1 MPFSNLFE
9 VIYLR
14 NFKKKM
20 LALSLSL
27 SLSMGLTGMTA
38 TASLPPTLPLSEVYP
53 GMEGTAY
60 TVVDESGEIVPFH
73 VDVVGTY
80 EEGSSTNRIMAKA
93 SGPVVERTG
102 GTLQGMSG
110 SPVYVNGGALV
121 GALSAGIKGMSLYT
135 FFITP
140 IDEMLPIWDMP
151 DYKAVHLKKEKKEKA
166 ADADETMGEG
176 IGEDAGKDGMKPE
189 MGECAKLE
197 EEELPELDE
206 GTAEK
211 PDKKPA
217 KKSEKDA
224 AKDRKAEKG
233 KTAADKPEK
242 AEKKP
247 ASGKERPA
255 EAEKKPAAEKE
266 KPAGAEKNP
275 AAEEEKPAKS
285 EKKPAAEKG
294 KLEEAGKKS
303 EEAAKKPA
311 DAKKKPAG
319 SEDKPAAEKK
329 PAEAAKKPAE
339 AKEKPEEAKKKPA
352 AEKEKPAET
361 EKRPVT
367 EADAKPA
374 AKKHETQAK
383 SALYLAGFGRS
394 GSAYMEEKL
403 SALGFKA
410 GEMPAFGTPTP
421 GAHVVYDAALAP
433 GSAVGVAVS
442 YGDFSVGATGTV
454 TAVDEKRV
462 LAFGHPFLHKGNVNY
477 FMTEAKVVG
486 TISGPTD
493 GMKIA
498 SIGNIIGRINQ
509 DREAG
514 VAGIIGAFPESVPMR
529 VRVKDAS
536 LGYDRKFSAQIAYD
550 EDFLPVLVPG
560 IAYAAMGKTSDTLG
574 EATANLKF
582 TIRTTAGEDGRIER
596 SNMYYAASDVGQA
609 SVGEL
614 AQVMTLLCQN
624 AEEAADVTSID
635 VDIEMESVRKTAS
648 LISAVPEK
656 PSAKPGET
664 VNFRT
669 TIKPF
674 RREKEELLIPYHVP
688 ENQAPGV
695 LSLDVRGGSFIPVT
709 TALLQNALGIDTS
722 AEEDKTQTTSDKL
735 KQFLQLGRNNEI
747 IVAPA
752 IAPNLPLSAEEKK
765 EAKKRLKKQESA
777 PKKKQEKRID
787 LLGQKAKKK
796 GNPFEAKFETG
807 YVIDNVIHTSL
818 LIEEED
824 KR

>member
-1 MPFSNLFE
+1 MPLSNLYE
-9 VIYLR
+9 VICLR

-27 SLSMGLTGMTA
+27 SLSVGVVA
-38 TASLPPTLPLSEVYP
+38 AASLPPTLPLSEVYP

-110 SPVYVNGGALV
+110 SPVYVDGALV

-166 ADADETMGEG
+166 ADADEPMGEG
-176 IGEDAGKDGMKPE
+176 IGEGAGEGGEGGTEQTAGKR
-189 MGECAKLE
+189 AKLE
-197 EEELPELDE
+197 KEELPELAG

-217 KKSEKDA
+217 GKQGKDSEK
-224 AKDRKAEKG
+224 R
-233 KTAADKPEK
+233 EK
-242 AEKKP
+242 AEKEKSAAAEEKKTKAKEKP
-247 ASGKERPA
+247 APEKEESAKAEEKPAGEKKKPA
-255 EAEKKPAAEKE
+255 EAEKKPAGEGE
-266 KPAGAEKNP
+266 KPEGARK
-275 AAEEEKPAKS
+275 KPAKA
-285 EKKPAAEKG
+285 KGNPAETG
-294 KLEEAGKKS
+294 
-303 EEAAKKPA
+303 
-311 DAKKKPAG
+311 
-319 SEDKPAAEKK
+319 KK
-329 PAEAAKKPAE
+329 PAEAMKEPTKETKEPAEASKKPAE
-339 AKEKPEEAKKKPA
+339 
-352 AEKEKPAET
+352 EKPAE
-361 EKRPVT
+361 KKPVP
-367 EADAKPA
+367 EEGAKPA

-383 SALYLAGFGRS
+383 STLYLAGFGRS
-394 GSAYMEEKL
+394 GSAYMEDKL

-454 TAVDEKRV
+454 TAVDGKRV

-477 FMTEAKVVG
+477 FMTDAKVVG

-529 VRVKDAS
+529 VRVKDTS
-536 LGYDRKFSAQIAYD
+536 LGYDRKFAAQIAYD

-560 IAYAAMGKTSDTLG
+560 IAYAAMGKTSDTIG

-582 TIRTTAGEDGRIER
+582 TIRTTAGEDGKIER
-596 SNMYYAASDVGQA
+596 SNMYYTASDVGQA

-624 AEEAADVTSID
+624 AEEEADVTSID
-635 VDIEMESVRKTAS
+635 VDIEMESTRKTAS

-688 ENQAPGV
+688 ESQAPGV

-709 TALLQNALGIDTS
+709 AALLQNALGIDTS
-722 AEEDKTQTTSDKL
+722 AEEDKTQTTADKL

-752 IAPNLPLSAEEKK
+752 IAPKLPLSAEEKK
-765 EAKKRLKKQESA
+765 EAKKRLKKPESV
-777 PKKKQEKRID
+777 PRKKQEKRID
-787 LLGQKAKKK
+787 LLGQKAKEQ
-796 GNPFEAKFETG
+796 GNPFETKFETD

>member
-1 MPFSNLFE
+1 MPLSNLYE
-9 VIYLR
+9 VICLR

-27 SLSMGLTGMTA
+27 SFSMGVVA
-38 TASLPPTLPLSEVYP
+38 AASLPPTLPLSEVYP

-110 SPVYVNGGALV
+110 SPVYVDGALV

-166 ADADETMGEG
+166 ADVDEPMGEG
-176 IGEDAGKDGMKPE
+176 IGEGAGEGGEGGTEQTAGKR
-189 MGECAKLE
+189 AKLE
-197 EEELPELDE
+197 KEELPEIAG

-217 KKSEKDA
+217 GKQGKDSEK
-224 AKDRKAEKG
+224 R
-233 KTAADKPEK
+233 EK
-242 AEKKP
+242 AEKEKSAAAEEKKTKAEEKP
-247 ASGKERPA
+247 APEKEESAKA
-255 EAEKKPAAEKE
+255 EE
-266 KPAGAEKNP
+266 KPAGEGEKP
-275 AAEEEKPAKS
+275 EGARKKPAKA
-285 EKKPAAEKG
+285 KGNPAET
-294 KLEEAGKKS
+294 
-303 EEAAKKPA
+303 
-311 DAKKKPAG
+311 
-319 SEDKPAAEKK
+319 EKK
-329 PAEAAKKPAE
+329 PAEAMKEPTKETKEPAEASKKPAE
-339 AKEKPEEAKKKPA
+339 
-352 AEKEKPAET
+352 EKPAE
-361 EKRPVT
+361 KKPVP
-367 EADAKPA
+367 EEGAKPA

-383 SALYLAGFGRS
+383 STLYLAGFGRS
-394 GSAYMEEKL
+394 GSAYMEDKL

-454 TAVDEKRV
+454 TAVDGKRV

-477 FMTEAKVVG
+477 FMTDAKVVG

-529 VRVKDAS
+529 VRVKDTS
-536 LGYDRKFSAQIAYD
+536 LGYDRKFAAQIAYD

-560 IAYAAMGKTSDTLG
+560 IAYAAMGKTSDTIG

-582 TIRTTAGEDGRIER
+582 TIRTTAGEDGKIER
-596 SNMYYAASDVGQA
+596 SNMYYTASDVGQA

-624 AEEAADVTSID
+624 AEEEADVTSID
-635 VDIEMESVRKTAS
+635 VDIEMESTRKTAS

-688 ENQAPGV
+688 ESQAPGV

-709 TALLQNALGIDTS
+709 AALLQNALGIDTS
-722 AEEDKTQTTSDKL
+722 AEEDKTQTTADKL

-752 IAPNLPLSAEEKK
+752 IAPKLPLSAEEKK
-765 EAKKRLKKQESA
+765 EAKKRLKKPESV
-777 PKKKQEKRID
+777 PRKKQEKRID
-787 LLGQKAKKK
+787 LLGQKAKEQ
-796 GNPFEAKFETG
+796 GNPFETKFETG

>member
-1 MPFSNLFE
+1 MRGKTPSFVPLSNLYE
-9 VIYLR
+9 VICLR

-27 SLSMGLTGMTA
+27 SLSMGVVA
-38 TASLPPTLPLSEVYP
+38 AASLPPTLPLSEVYP

-110 SPVYVNGGALV
+110 SPVYVDGALV

-166 ADADETMGEG
+166 ADADEPMGEG
-176 IGEDAGKDGMKPE
+176 IGEGAGEGGEGGTEQTAGKR
-189 MGECAKLE
+189 AKLE
-197 EEELPELDE
+197 KEELPELAG

-217 KKSEKDA
+217 GKQGKDSEK
-224 AKDRKAEKG
+224 R
-233 KTAADKPEK
+233 EK
-242 AEKKP
+242 AEKEKSAAAEEKKTKAKEKP
-247 ASGKERPA
+247 APEKEESAKAEEKPAGEKKKPA
-255 EAEKKPAAEKE
+255 EAEKKPAGEGE
-266 KPAGAEKNP
+266 KPEGARK
-275 AAEEEKPAKS
+275 KPAKA
-285 EKKPAAEKG
+285 KGNPAETG
-294 KLEEAGKKS
+294 
-303 EEAAKKPA
+303 
-311 DAKKKPAG
+311 
-319 SEDKPAAEKK
+319 KK
-329 PAEAAKKPAE
+329 PAEAMKEPTKETKEPAEASKKPAE
-339 AKEKPEEAKKKPA
+339 
-352 AEKEKPAET
+352 EKPAE
-361 EKRPVT
+361 KKPVP
-367 EADAKPA
+367 EEGAKPA

-383 SALYLAGFGRS
+383 STLYLAGFGRS
-394 GSAYMEEKL
+394 GSAYMEDKL

-454 TAVDEKRV
+454 TAVDGKRV

-477 FMTEAKVVG
+477 FMTDAKVVG

-529 VRVKDAS
+529 VRVKDTS
-536 LGYDRKFSAQIAYD
+536 LGYDRKFAAQIAYD

-560 IAYAAMGKTSDTLG
+560 IAYAAMGKTSDTIG

-582 TIRTTAGEDGRIER
+582 TIRTTAGEDGKIER
-596 SNMYYAASDVGQA
+596 SNMYYTASDVGQA

-624 AEEAADVTSID
+624 AEEEADVTSID
-635 VDIEMESVRKTAS
+635 VDIEMESTRKTAS

-688 ENQAPGV
+688 ESQAPGV

-709 TALLQNALGIDTS
+709 AALLQNALGIDTS
-722 AEEDKTQTTSDKL
+722 AEEDKTQTTADKL

-752 IAPNLPLSAEEKK
+752 IAPKLPLSAEEKK

-777 PKKKQEKRID
+777 PRKKQEKRID
-787 LLGQKAKKK
+787 LLGQKAKKQ
-796 GNPFEAKFETG
+796 GNPFEAKFETD

>member
-1 MPFSNLFE
+1 MRGKTPSFVPLSNLYE
-9 VIYLR
+9 VICLR

-27 SLSMGLTGMTA
+27 SLSVGVVA
-38 TASLPPTLPLSEVYP
+38 AASLPPTLPLSEVYP

-110 SPVYVNGGALV
+110 SPVYVDGALV

-166 ADADETMGEG
+166 ADADEPMGEG
-176 IGEDAGKDGMKPE
+176 IGEGAGEGGEGGTEQTAGKR
-189 MGECAKLE
+189 AKLE
-197 EEELPELDE
+197 KEELPELAG

-211 PDKKPA
+211 PDEKPA
-217 KKSEKDA
+217 GKQGKDSEK
-224 AKDRKAEKG
+224 R
-233 KTAADKPEK
+233 EK
-242 AEKKP
+242 AEKEKSAAAEEKKTKAEEKP
-247 ASGKERPA
+247 APEKEKPAGEKKKPA
-255 EAEKKPAAEKE
+255 EAEKKPAGEGE
-266 KPAGAEKNP
+266 KPEGARK
-275 AAEEEKPAKS
+275 KPAKA
-285 EKKPAAEKG
+285 KGNPAETG
-294 KLEEAGKKS
+294 
-303 EEAAKKPA
+303 
-311 DAKKKPAG
+311 
-319 SEDKPAAEKK
+319 KK
-329 PAEAAKKPAE
+329 PAEAMKEPTKKTKEPAEASKKPAE
-339 AKEKPEEAKKKPA
+339 
-352 AEKEKPAET
+352 EKPAE
-361 EKRPVT
+361 KKPVP
-367 EADAKPA
+367 EEGAKPA

-383 SALYLAGFGRS
+383 STLYLAGFGRS
-394 GSAYMEEKL
+394 GSAYMEDKL

-454 TAVDEKRV
+454 TAVDGKRV

-477 FMTEAKVVG
+477 FMTDAKVVG

-529 VRVKDAS
+529 VRVKDTS
-536 LGYDRKFSAQIAYD
+536 LGYDRKFAAQIAYD

-560 IAYAAMGKTSDTLG
+560 IAYAAMGKTSDTIG

-582 TIRTTAGEDGRIER
+582 TIRTTAGEDGKIER
-596 SNMYYAASDVGQA
+596 SNMYYTASDVGQA

-624 AEEAADVTSID
+624 AEEEADVTSID
-635 VDIEMESVRKTAS
+635 VDIEMESTRKTAS

-688 ENQAPGV
+688 ESQAPGV

-709 TALLQNALGIDTS
+709 AALLQNALGIDTS
-722 AEEDKTQTTSDKL
+722 AEEDKTQTTADKL

-752 IAPNLPLSAEEKK
+752 IAPKLPLSAEEKK
-765 EAKKRLKKQESA
+765 EAKKRLKKPESV
-777 PKKKQEKRID
+777 PRKKQEKRID
-787 LLGQKAKKK
+787 LLGQKAKEQ
-796 GNPFEAKFETG
+796 GNPFETKFETG

>member
-1 MPFSNLFE
+1 VPFSNLFE

-38 TASLPPTLPLSEVYP
+38 MASLPPTLPLSEVYP

-197 EEELPELDE
+197 EEELPELDA

-211 PDKKPA
+211 PGKKPA

-224 AKDRKAEKG
+224 AKDKKAEKG
-233 KTAADKPEK
+233 KITADKPEK

-247 ASGKERPA
+247 ASDKERPA
-255 EAEKKPAAEKE
+255 EAEKKPAAEKG

-275 AAEEEKPAKS
+275 AAEEE
-285 EKKPAAEKG
+285 

-329 PAEAAKKPAE
+329 PAEA
-339 AKEKPEEAKKKPA
+339 KEKPAGAEKRPTS
-352 AEKEKPAET
+352 EKEKPAEAK
-361 EKRPVT
+361 KRPVA

-374 AKKHETQAK
+374 AKKRETQAK

-421 GAHVVYDAALAP
+421 GAHVVYDAVLAP

-529 VRVKDAS
+529 VRVKDTS
-536 LGYDRKFSAQIAYD
+536 LGYDRKFAAQIAYD

-722 AEEDKTQTTSDKL
+722 AEEDKTQTTADKL

>member
-38 TASLPPTLPLSEVYP
+38 MASLPPTLPLSEVYP

-197 EEELPELDE
+197 EEELPELDA

-211 PDKKPA
+211 PGKKPA

-224 AKDRKAEKG
+224 AKDKKAEKG
-233 KTAADKPEK
+233 KITADKPEK

-247 ASGKERPA
+247 ASDKERPA
-255 EAEKKPAAEKE
+255 EA
-266 KPAGAEKNP
+266 
-275 AAEEEKPAKS
+275 

-294 KLEEAGKKS
+294 KLEEAGKKP

-329 PAEAAKKPAE
+329 PAEA
-339 AKEKPEEAKKKPA
+339 KEKPAGAEKRPTS
-352 AEKEKPAET
+352 EKEKPAEAK
-361 EKRPVT
+361 KRPVA

-374 AKKHETQAK
+374 AKKRETQAK

-421 GAHVVYDAALAP
+421 GAHVVYDAVLAP

-529 VRVKDAS
+529 VRVKDTS
-536 LGYDRKFSAQIAYD
+536 LGYDRKFAAQIAYD

-722 AEEDKTQTTSDKL
+722 AEEDKTQTTADKL

>member
-1 MPFSNLFE
+1 MRGKTPSFVPLSNLYE
-9 VIYLR
+9 VICLR

-27 SLSMGLTGMTA
+27 SLSMGVVA
-38 TASLPPTLPLSEVYP
+38 AASLPPTLPLSEVYP

-110 SPVYVNGGALV
+110 SPVYVDGALV

-166 ADADETMGEG
+166 ADADEPMGEG
-176 IGEDAGKDGMKPE
+176 IGEGAGEGGESGTEQTAGKR
-189 MGECAKLE
+189 AKLE
-197 EEELPELDE
+197 KEELPELAG

-217 KKSEKDA
+217 GKQGKDSEK
-224 AKDRKAEKG
+224 R
-233 KTAADKPEK
+233 EK
-242 AEKKP
+242 AEKEKSAAAEEKKTKAKEKP
-247 ASGKERPA
+247 APEKEESAKAEEKPAGEKKKPA
-255 EAEKKPAAEKE
+255 EAEKKPAGEGE
-266 KPAGAEKNP
+266 KPEGARK
-275 AAEEEKPAKS
+275 KPAKA
-285 EKKPAAEKG
+285 KGNPAETG
-294 KLEEAGKKS
+294 
-303 EEAAKKPA
+303 
-311 DAKKKPAG
+311 
-319 SEDKPAAEKK
+319 KK
-329 PAEAAKKPAE
+329 PAEAMKEPTKETKEPAEASKKPAE
-339 AKEKPEEAKKKPA
+339 
-352 AEKEKPAET
+352 EKPAE
-361 EKRPVT
+361 KKPVP
-367 EADAKPA
+367 EEGAKPA

-383 SALYLAGFGRS
+383 STLYLAGFGRS
-394 GSAYMEEKL
+394 GSAYMEDKL

-454 TAVDEKRV
+454 TAVDGKRV

-477 FMTEAKVVG
+477 FMTDAKVVG

-529 VRVKDAS
+529 VRVKDTS
-536 LGYDRKFSAQIAYD
+536 LGYDRKFAAQIAYD

-560 IAYAAMGKTSDTLG
+560 IAYAAMGKTSDTIG

-582 TIRTTAGEDGRIER
+582 TIRTTAGEDGKIER
-596 SNMYYAASDVGQA
+596 SNMYYTASDVGQA

-624 AEEAADVTSID
+624 AEEEADVTSID
-635 VDIEMESVRKTAS
+635 VDIEMESTRKTAS

-688 ENQAPGV
+688 ESQAPGV

-709 TALLQNALGIDTS
+709 AALLQNALGIDTS
-722 AEEDKTQTTSDKL
+722 AEEDKTQTTADKL

-752 IAPNLPLSAEEKK
+752 IAPKLPLSAEEKK
-765 EAKKRLKKQESA
+765 EAKKRLKKPESV
-777 PKKKQEKRID
+777 PRKKQEKRID
-787 LLGQKAKKK
+787 LLGQKAKEQ
-796 GNPFEAKFETG
+796 GNPFETKFETG

>member
-1 MPFSNLFE
+1 M
-9 VIYLR
+9 R

-27 SLSMGLTGMTA
+27 SLSMGLTGMA
-38 TASLPPTLPLSEVYP
+38 AMASLPPTLPLSEVYP

-80 EEGSSTNRIMAKA
+80 DEGSSTNRIMAKA

-110 SPVYVNGGALV
+110 SPVYVDGALV

-166 ADADETMGEG
+166 ADADEPMGEG
-176 IGEDAGKDGMKPE
+176 IGEGAGEGGEGGTEQTAGKR
-189 MGECAKLE
+189 AKLE
-197 EEELPELDE
+197 KEELPELAKE
-206 GTAEK
+206 TAEK

-217 KKSEKDA
+217 GKQGKDSEKR
-224 AKDRKAEKG
+224 KKAEKEKAAAAEEK
-233 KTAADKPEK
+233 KTKAEKKSAAEKGESAK

-247 ASGKERPA
+247 AGEKKKPA
-255 EAEKKPAAEKE
+255 EAEKKPAAE
-266 KPAGAEKNP
+266 
-275 AAEEEKPAKS
+275 S
-285 EKKPAAEKG
+285 EKT
-294 KLEEAGKKS
+294 EEAR
-303 EEAAKKPA
+303 
-311 DAKKKPAG
+311 
-319 SEDKPAAEKK
+319 
-329 PAEAAKKPAE
+329 KKPAE
-339 AKEKPEEAKKKPA
+339 AKGDS
-352 AEKEKPAET
+352 AET
-361 EKRPVT
+361 EKQPV
-367 EADAKPA
+367 EAMKEPAKETKEPAEASKKPAEKKPVAEEGAKPA

-454 TAVDEKRV
+454 TAVDGKRV

-477 FMTEAKVVG
+477 FMTDAKVVG

-529 VRVKDAS
+529 VRVKDTS
-536 LGYDRKFSAQIAYD
+536 LGYDRKFAAQIAYD

-560 IAYAAMGKTSDTLG
+560 IAYAAMGKTSDTIG

-582 TIRTTAGEDGRIER
+582 TIRTTAGEDGKIER
-596 SNMYYAASDVGQA
+596 SNMYYTASDVGQA

-624 AEEAADVTSID
+624 AEEEADVTSID
-635 VDIEMESVRKTAS
+635 VDIEMESTRKTAS

-688 ENQAPGV
+688 ESQAPGV

-709 TALLQNALGIDTS
+709 AALLQNALGIDTS
-722 AEEDKTQTTSDKL
+722 AEEDKTQTTADKL

-752 IAPNLPLSAEEKK
+752 IAPKLPLSAEEKK

-777 PKKKQEKRID
+777 PRKKQEKRID
-787 LLGQKAKKK
+787 LLGQKAKKQ

>member
-1 MPFSNLFE
+1 MPLSNLYE
-9 VIYLR
+9 VICLR

-27 SLSMGLTGMTA
+27 SLSMGVVA
-38 TASLPPTLPLSEVYP
+38 AASLPPTLPLSEVYP

-110 SPVYVNGGALV
+110 SPVYVDGALV

-166 ADADETMGEG
+166 ADADEPMGEG
-176 IGEDAGKDGMKPE
+176 IGEGAGEGGEGGTEQTAGKR
-189 MGECAKLE
+189 AKLE
-197 EEELPELDE
+197 KEELPELAG

-217 KKSEKDA
+217 GKQGKDSEK
-224 AKDRKAEKG
+224 R
-233 KTAADKPEK
+233 EK
-242 AEKKP
+242 AEKEKSAAAEEKKTKAKEKP
-247 ASGKERPA
+247 APEKEESAKAEEKPAGEKKKPA
-255 EAEKKPAAEKE
+255 EAEKKPAGEGE
-266 KPAGAEKNP
+266 KPEGARK
-275 AAEEEKPAKS
+275 KPAKA
-285 EKKPAAEKG
+285 KGNPAETG
-294 KLEEAGKKS
+294 
-303 EEAAKKPA
+303 
-311 DAKKKPAG
+311 
-319 SEDKPAAEKK
+319 KK
-329 PAEAAKKPAE
+329 PAEAMKEPTKETKEPAEASKKPAE
-339 AKEKPEEAKKKPA
+339 
-352 AEKEKPAET
+352 EKPAE
-361 EKRPVT
+361 KKPVP
-367 EADAKPA
+367 EEGAKPA

-383 SALYLAGFGRS
+383 STLYLAGFGRS
-394 GSAYMEEKL
+394 GSAYMEDKL

-454 TAVDEKRV
+454 TAVDGKRV

-477 FMTEAKVVG
+477 FMTDAKVVG

-529 VRVKDAS
+529 VRVKDTS
-536 LGYDRKFSAQIAYD
+536 LGYDRKFAAQIAYD

-560 IAYAAMGKTSDTLG
+560 IAYAAMGKTSDTIG

-582 TIRTTAGEDGRIER
+582 TIRTTAGEDGKIER
-596 SNMYYAASDVGQA
+596 SNMYYTASDVGQA

-624 AEEAADVTSID
+624 AEEEADVTSID
-635 VDIEMESVRKTAS
+635 VDIEMESTRKTAS

-688 ENQAPGV
+688 ESQAPGV

-709 TALLQNALGIDTS
+709 AALLQNALGIDTS
-722 AEEDKTQTTSDKL
+722 AEEDKTQTTADKL

-752 IAPNLPLSAEEKK
+752 IAPKLPLSAEEKK
-765 EAKKRLKKQESA
+765 EAKKRLKNRESA
-777 PKKKQEKRID
+777 PRKKQEKRID
-787 LLGQKAKKK
+787 LLGQKANKQ
-796 GNPFEAKFETG
+796 GNPFEARFETG
-807 YVIDNVIHTSL
+807 YVIDNVIHASL

>member
-1 MPFSNLFE
+1 MRGKTPSFVPLSNLYE
-9 VIYLR
+9 VICLR

-27 SLSMGLTGMTA
+27 SFSMGVVA
-38 TASLPPTLPLSEVYP
+38 AASLPPTLPLSEVYP

-110 SPVYVNGGALV
+110 SPVYVDGALV

-166 ADADETMGEG
+166 ADVDEPMGEG
-176 IGEDAGKDGMKPE
+176 IGEGAGEGGEGGTEQTAGKR
-189 MGECAKLE
+189 AKLE
-197 EEELPELDE
+197 KEELPEIAG

-217 KKSEKDA
+217 GKQGKDSEK
-224 AKDRKAEKG
+224 R
-233 KTAADKPEK
+233 EK
-242 AEKKP
+242 AEKEKSAAAEEKKTKAEEKP
-247 ASGKERPA
+247 APEKEESAKA
-255 EAEKKPAAEKE
+255 EE
-266 KPAGAEKNP
+266 KPAGEGEKP
-275 AAEEEKPAKS
+275 EGARKKPAKA
-285 EKKPAAEKG
+285 KGNPAET
-294 KLEEAGKKS
+294 
-303 EEAAKKPA
+303 
-311 DAKKKPAG
+311 
-319 SEDKPAAEKK
+319 EKK
-329 PAEAAKKPAE
+329 PAEAMKEPTKETKEPAEASKKPAE
-339 AKEKPEEAKKKPA
+339 
-352 AEKEKPAET
+352 EKPAE
-361 EKRPVT
+361 KKPVP
-367 EADAKPA
+367 EEGAKPA

-383 SALYLAGFGRS
+383 STLYLAGFGRS
-394 GSAYMEEKL
+394 GSAYMEDKL

-454 TAVDEKRV
+454 TAVDGKGV

-477 FMTEAKVVG
+477 FMTDAKVVG

-529 VRVKDAS
+529 VRVKDTS
-536 LGYDRKFSAQIAYD
+536 LGYDRKFAAQIAYD

-560 IAYAAMGKTSDTLG
+560 IAYAAMGKTSDTIG

-582 TIRTTAGEDGRIER
+582 TIRTTEGEDGKIER
-596 SNMYYAASDVGQA
+596 SNMYYTASDVGQA

-624 AEEAADVTSID
+624 AEEEADVTSID
-635 VDIEMESVRKTAS
+635 VDIEMESTRKTAS

-688 ENQAPGV
+688 ESQAPGV

-709 TALLQNALGIDTS
+709 AALLQNALGIDTS
-722 AEEDKTQTTSDKL
+722 AEEDKTQTTADKL

-752 IAPNLPLSAEEKK
+752 IAPKLPLSAEEKK
-765 EAKKRLKKQESA
+765 EAKKRLKKPESV
-777 PKKKQEKRID
+777 PRKKQEKRID
-787 LLGQKAKKK
+787 LLGQKAKEQ
-796 GNPFEAKFETG
+796 GNPFETKFETG

>member
-1 MPFSNLFE
+1 M
-9 VIYLR
+9 ICLR

-27 SLSMGLTGMTA
+27 SLSVGVVA
-38 TASLPPTLPLSEVYP
+38 AASLPPTLPLSEVYP

-110 SPVYVNGGALV
+110 SPVYVDGALV

-166 ADADETMGEG
+166 ADADEPMGEG
-176 IGEDAGKDGMKPE
+176 IGEGAGEGGEGGTEQTAGKR
-189 MGECAKLE
+189 AKLE
-197 EEELPELDE
+197 KEELPELAG

-217 KKSEKDA
+217 GKQGKDSEK
-224 AKDRKAEKG
+224 R
-233 KTAADKPEK
+233 EK
-242 AEKKP
+242 AEKEKSAAAEEKKTKAEEKP
-247 ASGKERPA
+247 APEKEESAKAEEKPAGEKKKPA
-255 EAEKKPAAEKE
+255 EAEKKPAGEGE
-266 KPAGAEKNP
+266 KPEGARK
-275 AAEEEKPAKS
+275 KPAKA
-285 EKKPAAEKG
+285 KGNPAETG
-294 KLEEAGKKS
+294 
-303 EEAAKKPA
+303 
-311 DAKKKPAG
+311 
-319 SEDKPAAEKK
+319 KK
-329 PAEAAKKPAE
+329 PAEAMKEPTKETKEPAEASKKPAE
-339 AKEKPEEAKKKPA
+339 
-352 AEKEKPAET
+352 EKPAE
-361 EKRPVT
+361 KKPVP
-367 EADAKPA
+367 EEGAKPA

-383 SALYLAGFGRS
+383 STLYLAGFGRS
-394 GSAYMEEKL
+394 GSAYMEDKL

-454 TAVDEKRV
+454 TAVDGKRV

-477 FMTEAKVVG
+477 FMTDAKVVG

-529 VRVKDAS
+529 VRVKDTS
-536 LGYDRKFSAQIAYD
+536 LGYDRKFAAQIAYD

-560 IAYAAMGKTSDTLG
+560 IAYAAMGKTSDTIG

-582 TIRTTAGEDGRIER
+582 TIRTTAGEDGKIER
-596 SNMYYAASDVGQA
+596 SNMYYTASDVGQA

-624 AEEAADVTSID
+624 AEEEADVTSID
-635 VDIEMESVRKTAS
+635 VDIEMESTRKTAS

-688 ENQAPGV
+688 ESQAPGV

-709 TALLQNALGIDTS
+709 AALLQNALGIDTS
-722 AEEDKTQTTSDKL
+722 AEEDKTQTTADKL

-752 IAPNLPLSAEEKK
+752 IAPKLPLSAEEKK
-765 EAKKRLKKQESA
+765 EAKKRLKKPESV
-777 PKKKQEKRID
+777 PRKKQEKRID
-787 LLGQKAKKK
+787 LLGQKAKEQ
-796 GNPFEAKFETG
+796 GNPFETKFETG

>member
-1 MPFSNLFE
+1 MLLSNLYE

-20 LALSLSL
+20 LALGLSL
-27 SLSMGLTGMTA
+27 SLSMGVA
-38 TASLPPTLPLSEVYP
+38 AAASLPPTLPLSEVYP

-110 SPVYVNGGALV
+110 SPVYVDGALV

-166 ADADETMGEG
+166 ADADDVMGEGTGEG
-176 IGEDAGKDGMKPE
+176 IGEGAGEGGNGGAEQTAGKR
-189 MGECAKLE
+189 AKLE
-197 EEELPELDE
+197 KEELPELAE
-206 GTAEK
+206 GMAEK

-217 KKSEKDA
+217 GKQGKDSEKR
-224 AKDRKAEKG
+224 KKAEK
-233 KTAADKPEK
+233 EK
-242 AEKKP
+242 AAAAEEKKT
-247 ASGKERPA
+247 K
-255 EAEKKPAAEKE
+255 AEKKPAAEKGE
-266 KPAGAEKNP
+266 S
-275 AAEEEKPAKS
+275 AK
-285 EKKPAAEKG
+285 
-294 KLEEAGKKS
+294 
-303 EEAAKKPA
+303 
-311 DAKKKPAG
+311 
-319 SEDKPAAEKK
+319 AEKK
-329 PAEAAKKPAE
+329 PAGEKKKPAE
-339 AKEKPEEAKKKPA
+339 AEKRPAAERERSEEARKKPA
-352 AEKEKPAET
+352 KAKGDPAET
-361 EKRPVT
+361 EKQPAEAMKEPVKET
-367 EADAKPA
+367 KEPAGASKKPAEEKPAEKKPVAEEGVKPA

-394 GSAYMEEKL
+394 GSAYMKEKL

-454 TAVDEKRV
+454 TAVDGKRV

-477 FMTEAKVVG
+477 FMTEAKVIG

-529 VRVKDAS
+529 VRVKDTS
-536 LGYDRKFSAQIAYD
+536 LGYDRKFAAQIAYD

-582 TIRTTAGEDGRIER
+582 TIRTTAGEDGKIER
-596 SNMYYAASDVGQA
+596 SNMYYTASDVGQA

-624 AEEAADVTSID
+624 AEEEADVTSID
-635 VDIEMESVRKTAS
+635 VDIEMESTRKTAS

-688 ENQAPGV
+688 ESQAPGV

-709 TALLQNALGIDTS
+709 AALLQNALGIDTS
-722 AEEDKTQTTSDKL
+722 AEEDKTQTTADKL

-752 IAPNLPLSAEEKK
+752 IAPKLPLSAEEKK
-765 EAKKRLKKQESA
+765 EAKKRLKNRESA
-777 PKKKQEKRID
+777 PRKKQEKRID
-787 LLGQKAKKK
+787 LLGQKAKKQ
-796 GNPFEAKFETG
+796 GNPFEARFETG
-807 YVIDNVIHTSL
+807 YVIDNVIHASL

>member
-27 SLSMGLTGMTA
+27 SLSMGLTGMA
-38 TASLPPTLPLSEVYP
+38 AMASLPPTLPLSEVYP

-80 EEGSSTNRIMAKA
+80 DEGSSTNRIMAKA

-151 DYKAVHLKKEKKEKA
+151 DYKAGHLKKEKKEKA

-176 IGEDAGKDGMKPE
+176 VGEDAGKDGMKPE

-211 PDKKPA
+211 PGKKPA

-224 AKDRKAEKG
+224 AKDKKAEKG
-233 KTAADKPEK
+233 KITADKPEK

-247 ASGKERPA
+247 ASDKERPA
-255 EAEKKPAAEKE
+255 EAEKKPAAEK
-266 KPAGAEKNP
+266 
-275 AAEEEKPAKS
+275 
-285 EKKPAAEKG
+285 G
-294 KLEEAGKKS
+294 KLEEARKKS

-319 SEDKPAAEKK
+319 SEDKPAVEKE

-352 AEKEKPAET
+352 AEKEKPAEAK
-361 EKRPVT
+361 KRPVA

-374 AKKHETQAK
+374 AKKRETQAK

-421 GAHVVYDAALAP
+421 GAHVVYDAVLAP

-529 VRVKDAS
+529 VRVKDTS
-536 LGYDRKFSAQIAYD
+536 LGYDRKFAAQIAYD

-722 AEEDKTQTTSDKL
+722 AEEDKTQTTADKL

>member
-1 MPFSNLFE
+1 MPLSNLYE

-20 LALSLSL
+20 LALGLSL
-27 SLSMGLTGMTA
+27 SLSMGVA
-38 TASLPPTLPLSEVYP
+38 AAASLPPTLPLSEVYP

-80 EEGSSTNRIMAKA
+80 EEGSSTYRIMAKA

-110 SPVYVNGGALV
+110 SPVYVDGALV

-140 IDEMLPIWDMP
+140 IEEMLPIWDMP
-151 DYKAVHLKKEKKEKA
+151 DYKAVHLRKEKKEKA
-166 ADADETMGEG
+166 ADADEPMGEG
-176 IGEDAGKDGMKPE
+176 MGEGVGEGAGEGGKGGAEQAAGKR
-189 MGECAKLE
+189 AKLE
-197 EEELPELDE
+197 KEELPELAE

-211 PDKKPA
+211 PDKKPTG
-217 KKSEKDA
+217 KQGKDSEKR
-224 AKDRKAEKG
+224 KKAEKE
-233 KTAADKPEK
+233 KPAAAEEKKEK

-247 ASGKERPA
+247 AAAEEKKEKAEKKPAAEKEESAKAEKKPAGAKKKPA
-255 EAEKKPAAEKE
+255 EAEKKPAAERE
-266 KPAGAEKNP
+266 R
-275 AAEEEKPAKS
+275 
-285 EKKPAAEKG
+285 
-294 KLEEAGKKS
+294 S
-303 EEAAKKPA
+303 EEAR
-311 DAKKKPAG
+311 
-319 SEDKPAAEKK
+319 
-329 PAEAAKKPAE
+329 KKPAE
-339 AKEKPEEAKKKPA
+339 AKGDS
-352 AEKEKPAET
+352 AET
-361 EKRPVT
+361 EKQPAESMNEPAKETNEPAEASKKPAEKKPVA
-367 EADAKPA
+367 EEGAKLA
-374 AKKHETQAK
+374 AKKHEMQAK

-410 GEMPAFGTPTP
+410 GEMPVFGTPTP

-454 TAVDEKRV
+454 TAVDGKRV

-477 FMTEAKVVG
+477 FMTDAKVVG

-529 VRVKDAS
+529 VRVKDTS
-536 LGYDRKFSAQIAYD
+536 LGYDRKFAAQIAYD

-560 IAYAAMGKTSDTLG
+560 IAYAAMGKTSDTIG

-582 TIRTTAGEDGRIER
+582 TIRTTAGEDGKIER
-596 SNMYYAASDVGQA
+596 SNMYYTASDVGQV

-624 AEEAADVTSID
+624 TEEEADVTSID
-635 VDIEMESVRKTAS
+635 VDIEMESTRKTAS

-688 ENQAPGV
+688 ESQAPGV

-709 TALLQNALGIDTS
+709 AALLQNALGIDTS
-722 AEEDKTQTTSDKL
+722 AEEDKTQTTADKL

-752 IAPNLPLSAEEKK
+752 IAPKLPLSAEEKK

-777 PKKKQEKRID
+777 PRKKQEKRID
-787 LLGQKAKKK
+787 LLGQKAKKQ

-818 LIEEED
+818 LIEEEG

>member
-1 MPFSNLFE
+1 MRGKTPSFVPLSNLYE
-9 VIYLR
+9 VICLR

-20 LALSLSL
+20 LALGLSL
-27 SLSMGLTGMTA
+27 SLSMGVVA
-38 TASLPPTLPLSEVYP
+38 AASLPPTLPLSEVYP

-110 SPVYVNGGALV
+110 SPVYVDGALV

-166 ADADETMGEG
+166 ADADEPMGEG
-176 IGEDAGKDGMKPE
+176 IGEGAGEGGEGGTEQTAGKR
-189 MGECAKLE
+189 AKLE
-197 EEELPELDE
+197 KEELPELAG

-217 KKSEKDA
+217 GKQGKDSEK
-224 AKDRKAEKG
+224 R
-233 KTAADKPEK
+233 EK
-242 AEKKP
+242 AEKEKSAAAEEKKTKAEEKP
-247 ASGKERPA
+247 APEKEESAKAEEKPAGEKKKPA
-255 EAEKKPAAEKE
+255 EAEKKPAGEGE
-266 KPAGAEKNP
+266 KPEGARK
-275 AAEEEKPAKS
+275 KPAKA
-285 EKKPAAEKG
+285 KGNPAETG
-294 KLEEAGKKS
+294 
-303 EEAAKKPA
+303 
-311 DAKKKPAG
+311 
-319 SEDKPAAEKK
+319 KK
-329 PAEAAKKPAE
+329 PAEAMKEPTKETKEPAEASKKPAE
-339 AKEKPEEAKKKPA
+339 
-352 AEKEKPAET
+352 EKPAE
-361 EKRPVT
+361 KKPVP
-367 EADAKPA
+367 EEGAKPA

-383 SALYLAGFGRS
+383 STLYLAGFGRS
-394 GSAYMEEKL
+394 GSAYMEDKL

-454 TAVDEKRV
+454 TAVDGKRV

-477 FMTEAKVVG
+477 FMTDAKVVG

-529 VRVKDAS
+529 VRVKDTS
-536 LGYDRKFSAQIAYD
+536 LGYDRKFAAQIAYD

-560 IAYAAMGKTSDTLG
+560 IAYAAMGKTSDTIG

-582 TIRTTAGEDGRIER
+582 TIRTTAGEDGKIER
-596 SNMYYAASDVGQA
+596 SNMYYTASDVGQA

-624 AEEAADVTSID
+624 AEEEADVTSID
-635 VDIEMESVRKTAS
+635 VDIEMESTRKTAS

-688 ENQAPGV
+688 ESQAPGV

-709 TALLQNALGIDTS
+709 AALLQNALGIDTS
-722 AEEDKTQTTSDKL
+722 AEEDKTQTTADKL

-752 IAPNLPLSAEEKK
+752 IAPKLPLSEEEKK

-777 PKKKQEKRID
+777 PRKKQEKRID
-787 LLGQKAKKK
+787 LLGQKAKEQ
-796 GNPFEAKFETG
+796 GNPFETKFETG

>member
-1 MPFSNLFE
+1 MRGKTPSFVPLSNLYE
-9 VIYLR
+9 VICLR

-20 LALSLSL
+20 LALGLSL
-27 SLSMGLTGMTA
+27 SLSMGVVA
-38 TASLPPTLPLSEVYP
+38 AASLPPTLPLSEVYP

-110 SPVYVNGGALV
+110 SPVYVDGALV

-166 ADADETMGEG
+166 ADADEPMGEG
-176 IGEDAGKDGMKPE
+176 IGEGAGEGGEGGTEQTAGKR
-189 MGECAKLE
+189 AKLE
-197 EEELPELDE
+197 KEELPELAG

-217 KKSEKDA
+217 GKQGKDSEK
-224 AKDRKAEKG
+224 R
-233 KTAADKPEK
+233 EK
-242 AEKKP
+242 AEKEKSAAAEEKKTKAEEKP
-247 ASGKERPA
+247 APEKEESAKAEEKPAGEKKKPA
-255 EAEKKPAAEKE
+255 EAEKKPAGEGE
-266 KPAGAEKNP
+266 KPEGARK
-275 AAEEEKPAKS
+275 KPAKA
-285 EKKPAAEKG
+285 KGNPAETG
-294 KLEEAGKKS
+294 
-303 EEAAKKPA
+303 
-311 DAKKKPAG
+311 
-319 SEDKPAAEKK
+319 KK
-329 PAEAAKKPAE
+329 PAEAMKEPTKETKEPAEASKKPAE
-339 AKEKPEEAKKKPA
+339 
-352 AEKEKPAET
+352 EKPAE
-361 EKRPVT
+361 KKPVP
-367 EADAKPA
+367 EEGAKPA

-383 SALYLAGFGRS
+383 STLYLAGFGRS
-394 GSAYMEEKL
+394 GSAYMEDKL

-454 TAVDEKRV
+454 TAVDGKRV

-477 FMTEAKVVG
+477 FMTDAKVVG

-529 VRVKDAS
+529 VRVKDTS
-536 LGYDRKFSAQIAYD
+536 LGYDRKFAAQIAYD

-560 IAYAAMGKTSDTLG
+560 IAYAAMGKTSDTIG

-582 TIRTTAGEDGRIER
+582 TIRTTAGEDGKIER
-596 SNMYYAASDVGQA
+596 SNMYYTASDVGQA

-624 AEEAADVTSID
+624 AEEEADVTSID
-635 VDIEMESVRKTAS
+635 VDIEMESTRKTAS

-688 ENQAPGV
+688 ESQAPGV

-709 TALLQNALGIDTS
+709 AALLQNALGIDTS
-722 AEEDKTQTTSDKL
+722 AEEDKTQTTADKL

-752 IAPNLPLSAEEKK
+752 IAPKLPLSAEEKK
-765 EAKKRLKKQESA
+765 EAKKRLKKPESV
-777 PKKKQEKRID
+777 PRKKQEKRID
-787 LLGQKAKKK
+787 LLGQKAKEQ
-796 GNPFEAKFETG
+796 GNPFETKFETG

>member
-1 MPFSNLFE
+1 MPLSNLYE
-9 VIYLR
+9 VICLR

-27 SLSMGLTGMTA
+27 SFSMGVVA
-38 TASLPPTLPLSEVYP
+38 AASLPPTLPLSEVYP

-110 SPVYVNGGALV
+110 SPVYVDGALV

-166 ADADETMGEG
+166 ADVDEPMGEG
-176 IGEDAGKDGMKPE
+176 IGEGAGEGGEGGTEQTAGKR
-189 MGECAKLE
+189 AKLE
-197 EEELPELDE
+197 KEELPELAG

-217 KKSEKDA
+217 GKQGKDSEK
-224 AKDRKAEKG
+224 R
-233 KTAADKPEK
+233 EK
-242 AEKKP
+242 AEKEKSAAAEEKKTKAEEKP
-247 ASGKERPA
+247 APEKEESAKAEEKPAGEKKKPA
-255 EAEKKPAAEKE
+255 EAEKKRAGEGE
-266 KPAGAEKNP
+266 KPEGARK
-275 AAEEEKPAKS
+275 KPAKA
-285 EKKPAAEKG
+285 KGNPAET
-294 KLEEAGKKS
+294 
-303 EEAAKKPA
+303 
-311 DAKKKPAG
+311 
-319 SEDKPAAEKK
+319 EKK
-329 PAEAAKKPAE
+329 PAEAMKEPTKETKEPAEASKKPAE
-339 AKEKPEEAKKKPA
+339 
-352 AEKEKPAET
+352 EKPAE
-361 EKRPVT
+361 KKPVP
-367 EADAKPA
+367 EEGAKPA

-383 SALYLAGFGRS
+383 STLYLAGFGRS
-394 GSAYMEEKL
+394 GSAYMEDKL

-454 TAVDEKRV
+454 TAVDGKRV

-477 FMTEAKVVG
+477 FMTDAKVVG

-529 VRVKDAS
+529 VRVKDTS
-536 LGYDRKFSAQIAYD
+536 LGYDRKFAAQIAYD

-560 IAYAAMGKTSDTLG
+560 IAYAAMGKTSDTIG

-582 TIRTTAGEDGRIER
+582 TIRTTAGEDGKIER
-596 SNMYYAASDVGQA
+596 SNMYYTASDVGQA

-624 AEEAADVTSID
+624 AEEEADVTSID
-635 VDIEMESVRKTAS
+635 VDIEMESTRKTAS

-688 ENQAPGV
+688 ESQAPGV

-709 TALLQNALGIDTS
+709 AALLQNALGIDTS
-722 AEEDKTQTTSDKL
+722 AEEDKTQTTADKL

-752 IAPNLPLSAEEKK
+752 IAPKLPLSAEEKK
-765 EAKKRLKKQESA
+765 EAKKRLKKPESV
-777 PKKKQEKRID
+777 PRKKQEKRID
-787 LLGQKAKKK
+787 LLGQKAKEQ
-796 GNPFEAKFETG
+796 GNPFETKFETG

>member
-38 TASLPPTLPLSEVYP
+38 MASLPPTLPLSEVYP

-80 EEGSSTNRIMAKA
+80 DEGSSTNRIMAKA

-151 DYKAVHLKKEKKEKA
+151 DYKAGHLKKEKKEKA

-176 IGEDAGKDGMKPE
+176 VGEDAGKDGMKPE
-189 MGECAKLE
+189 TGERAKLE
-197 EEELPELDE
+197 EEELPEVDA

-211 PDKKPA
+211 PGKKPA

-247 ASGKERPA
+247 ASDKERPA
-255 EAEKKPAAEKE
+255 EAEKKPAAEK
-266 KPAGAEKNP
+266 
-275 AAEEEKPAKS
+275 
-285 EKKPAAEKG
+285 G
-294 KLEEAGKKS
+294 KLEEAGQKP

-339 AKEKPEEAKKKPA
+339 AKEKPAGAEKRPT

-421 GAHVVYDAALAP
+421 GAHVVYDAVLAP

-529 VRVKDAS
+529 VRVKDTS

-722 AEEDKTQTTSDKL
+722 AEEDKTQTTADKL

>member
-38 TASLPPTLPLSEVYP
+38 MASLPPTLPLSEVYP

-80 EEGSSTNRIMAKA
+80 DEGSSTNRIMAKA

-151 DYKAVHLKKEKKEKA
+151 DYKAGHLKKEKKEKA

-176 IGEDAGKDGMKPE
+176 VGEDAGKDGMKPE
-189 MGECAKLE
+189 TGERAKLE
-197 EEELPELDE
+197 EEELPEVDA

-211 PDKKPA
+211 PGKKPA

-247 ASGKERPA
+247 ASDKERPA
-255 EAEKKPAAEKE
+255 EAEKKPAAEK
-266 KPAGAEKNP
+266 
-275 AAEEEKPAKS
+275 
-285 EKKPAAEKG
+285 G
-294 KLEEAGKKS
+294 KLEEAGQKP

-339 AKEKPEEAKKKPA
+339 AKEKPAGAEKRPT

-421 GAHVVYDAALAP
+421 GAHVVYDAVLAP

-529 VRVKDAS
+529 VRVKDTS
-536 LGYDRKFSAQIAYD
+536 LGYDRKFAAQIAYD

-722 AEEDKTQTTSDKL
+722 AEEDKTQTTADKL

>member
-1 MPFSNLFE
+1 MPLSNLYE

-20 LALSLSL
+20 LALGLSL
-27 SLSMGLTGMTA
+27 SLSMGVA
-38 TASLPPTLPLSEVYP
+38 AAASLPPTLPLSEVYP

-80 EEGSSTNRIMAKA
+80 EEGSSTYRIMAKA

-110 SPVYVNGGALV
+110 SPVYVDGALV

-140 IDEMLPIWDMP
+140 IEEMLPIWDMP
-151 DYKAVHLKKEKKEKA
+151 DYKAVHLRKEKKEKA
-166 ADADETMGEG
+166 ADADEPMGEG
-176 IGEDAGKDGMKPE
+176 MGEGVGEGAGEGGKGGAEQAAGKR
-189 MGECAKLE
+189 AKLE
-197 EEELPELDE
+197 KEELPELAE

-211 PDKKPA
+211 PDKKLA
-217 KKSEKDA
+217 GKQGKDSEKR
-224 AKDRKAEKG
+224 KKAEKE
-233 KTAADKPEK
+233 KPAAAEEKKEK

-247 ASGKERPA
+247 AAAEEKKEKAEKKPAAEKEESAKAEKKPAGAKKKPA
-255 EAEKKPAAEKE
+255 EAEKKPAAERE
-266 KPAGAEKNP
+266 R
-275 AAEEEKPAKS
+275 
-285 EKKPAAEKG
+285 
-294 KLEEAGKKS
+294 S
-303 EEAAKKPA
+303 EEAR
-311 DAKKKPAG
+311 
-319 SEDKPAAEKK
+319 
-329 PAEAAKKPAE
+329 KKPAE
-339 AKEKPEEAKKKPA
+339 AKGDS
-352 AEKEKPAET
+352 AET
-361 EKRPVT
+361 EKQPAESMNEPAKETNEPAEASKKPAEKKPVA
-367 EADAKPA
+367 EEGAKLA
-374 AKKHETQAK
+374 AKKHEMQAK

-410 GEMPAFGTPTP
+410 GEMPVFGTPTP

-454 TAVDEKRV
+454 TAVDGKRV

-477 FMTEAKVVG
+477 FMTDAKVVG

-529 VRVKDAS
+529 VRVKDTS
-536 LGYDRKFSAQIAYD
+536 LGYDRKFAAQIAYD

-560 IAYAAMGKTSDTLG
+560 IAYAAMGKTSDTIG

-582 TIRTTAGEDGRIER
+582 TIRTTAGEDGKIER
-596 SNMYYAASDVGQA
+596 SNMYYTASDVGQV

-624 AEEAADVTSID
+624 TEEEADVTSID
-635 VDIEMESVRKTAS
+635 VDIEMESTRKTAS

-688 ENQAPGV
+688 ESQAPGV

-709 TALLQNALGIDTS
+709 AALLQNALGIDTS
-722 AEEDKTQTTSDKL
+722 AEEDKTQTTADKL

-752 IAPNLPLSAEEKK
+752 IAPKLPLSAEEKK

-777 PKKKQEKRID
+777 PRKKQEKRID
-787 LLGQKAKKK
+787 LLGQKAKKQ

-818 LIEEED
+818 LIEEEG

>member
-1 MPFSNLFE
+1 MPLSNLYE
-9 VIYLR
+9 VICLR

-27 SLSMGLTGMTA
+27 SLSMGVVA
-38 TASLPPTLPLSEVYP
+38 AASLPPTLPLSEVYP

-110 SPVYVNGGALV
+110 SPVYVDGALV

-166 ADADETMGEG
+166 ADADEPMGEG
-176 IGEDAGKDGMKPE
+176 IGEGAGEGGEGGTEQTAGKR
-189 MGECAKLE
+189 AKLE
-197 EEELPELDE
+197 KEELPELAG
-206 GTAEK
+206 GTTEK

-217 KKSEKDA
+217 GKQGKDSEK
-224 AKDRKAEKG
+224 R
-233 KTAADKPEK
+233 EK
-242 AEKKP
+242 AEKEKSAAAEEKKTKAKEKP
-247 ASGKERPA
+247 APEKEESAKAEEKPAGEKKKPA
-255 EAEKKPAAEKE
+255 EAEKKPAGEGE
-266 KPAGAEKNP
+266 KPEGARK
-275 AAEEEKPAKS
+275 KPAKA
-285 EKKPAAEKG
+285 KGNPAETG
-294 KLEEAGKKS
+294 
-303 EEAAKKPA
+303 
-311 DAKKKPAG
+311 
-319 SEDKPAAEKK
+319 KK
-329 PAEAAKKPAE
+329 PAEAMKEPTKETKEPAEASKKPAE
-339 AKEKPEEAKKKPA
+339 
-352 AEKEKPAET
+352 EKPAE
-361 EKRPVT
+361 KKPVP
-367 EADAKPA
+367 EEGAKPA

-383 SALYLAGFGRS
+383 STLYLAGFGRS
-394 GSAYMEEKL
+394 GSAYMEDKL

-454 TAVDEKRV
+454 TAVDGKRV

-477 FMTEAKVVG
+477 FMTDAKVVG

-529 VRVKDAS
+529 VRVKDTS
-536 LGYDRKFSAQIAYD
+536 LGYDRKFAAQIAYD

-560 IAYAAMGKTSDTLG
+560 IAYAAMGKTSDTIG

-582 TIRTTAGEDGRIER
+582 TIRTTAGEDGKIER
-596 SNMYYAASDVGQA
+596 SNMYYTASDVGQA

-624 AEEAADVTSID
+624 AEEEADVTSID
-635 VDIEMESVRKTAS
+635 VDIEMESTRKTAS

-688 ENQAPGV
+688 ESQAPGV

-709 TALLQNALGIDTS
+709 AALLQNALGIDTS
-722 AEEDKTQTTSDKL
+722 AEEDKTQTTADKL

-752 IAPNLPLSAEEKK
+752 IAPKLPLSAEEKK
-765 EAKKRLKKQESA
+765 EAKKRLKKPESV
-777 PKKKQEKRID
+777 PRKKQEKRID
-787 LLGQKAKKK
+787 LLGQKAKEQ
-796 GNPFEAKFETG
+796 GNPFETKFETG

>member
-1 MPFSNLFE
+1 MRGEAPPFVLLSNLYE

-20 LALSLSL
+20 LALGLSL
-27 SLSMGLTGMTA
+27 SLSMGVA
-38 TASLPPTLPLSEVYP
+38 AAASLPPTLPLSEVYP

-110 SPVYVNGGALV
+110 SPVYVDGALV

-140 IDEMLPIWDMP
+140 IEEMLPIWDMP

-166 ADADETMGEG
+166 ADADEPMGEGMGEG
-176 IGEDAGKDGMKPE
+176 IGEGAGEGGTEQTAGKR
-189 MGECAKLE
+189 AKLE
-197 EEELPELDE
+197 KEELPELAE

-217 KKSEKDA
+217 GKQGKDSEKR
-224 AKDRKAEKG
+224 KKAEK
-233 KTAADKPEK
+233 EK
-242 AEKKP
+242 AAAAEEKKT
-247 ASGKERPA
+247 K
-255 EAEKKPAAEKE
+255 AEKKPAAEKGE
-266 KPAGAEKNP
+266 S
-275 AAEEEKPAKS
+275 AK
-285 EKKPAAEKG
+285 
-294 KLEEAGKKS
+294 
-303 EEAAKKPA
+303 
-311 DAKKKPAG
+311 
-319 SEDKPAAEKK
+319 AEKK
-329 PAEAAKKPAE
+329 PAGEKKKPAE
-339 AKEKPEEAKKKPA
+339 AEKRPAAERERSEEARKKPA
-352 AEKEKPAET
+352 KAKGDPAET
-361 EKRPVT
+361 EKQPAEAMKEPVKET
-367 EADAKPA
+367 KEPAGASKKPA
-374 AKKHETQAK
+374 EEKPAEKKPVAEEGVKPAVKKHETQAK

-454 TAVDEKRV
+454 TAVDGKRV

-477 FMTEAKVVG
+477 FMTEAKVIG

-529 VRVKDAS
+529 VRVKDTS
-536 LGYDRKFSAQIAYD
+536 LGYDRKFAAQIAYD

-582 TIRTTAGEDGRIER
+582 TIRTTAGEDGKIER
-596 SNMYYAASDVGQA
+596 SNMYYTASDVGQA

-624 AEEAADVTSID
+624 AEEEADVTSID
-635 VDIEMESVRKTAS
+635 VDIEMESTRKTAS

-688 ENQAPGV
+688 ESQAPGV

-709 TALLQNALGIDTS
+709 AALLQNALGIDTS
-722 AEEDKTQTTSDKL
+722 AEEDKTQTTADKL

-752 IAPNLPLSAEEKK
+752 IAPKLPLSAEEKK
-765 EAKKRLKKQESA
+765 EAKKRLKNRESA
-777 PKKKQEKRID
+777 PRKKQEKRID
-787 LLGQKAKKK
+787 LLGQKANKQ
-796 GNPFEAKFETG
+796 GNPFEARFETG
-807 YVIDNVIHTSL
+807 YVIDNVIHASL